1 MDNKSRIK
9 WGLKTLAL
17 VLYGLLTIATCAGVW
32 NYNPEGFIKW
42 CALALGLCNAGVIV
56 YLAKTIKTGE

>member
-1 MDNKSRIK
+1 MDNNIK
-9 WGLKTLAL
+9 KGLKVLGLAI
-17 VLYGLLTIATCAGVW
+17 YGILTIMTCAGVW

>member
-1 MDNKSRIK
+1 MDNNIK
-9 WGLKTLAL
+9 KGLKVL
-17 VLYGLLTIATCAGVW
+17 VLAIYGLLTIATCAGVW
-32 NYNPEGFIKW
+32 NFNPEGFIKW

>member
-1 MDNKSRIK
+1 MDNNIK
-9 WGLKTLAL
+9 KGLKVVLLAI
-17 VLYGLLTIATCAGVW
+17 YGILTIMTCAGVW

>member
-1 MDNKSRIK
+1 MGNNIK
-9 WGLKTLAL
+9 KGLKVL
-17 VLYGLLTIATCAGVW
+17 VLAIYGLLTIATCAGVW
-32 NYNPEGFIKW
+32 NFNPEGFIKW